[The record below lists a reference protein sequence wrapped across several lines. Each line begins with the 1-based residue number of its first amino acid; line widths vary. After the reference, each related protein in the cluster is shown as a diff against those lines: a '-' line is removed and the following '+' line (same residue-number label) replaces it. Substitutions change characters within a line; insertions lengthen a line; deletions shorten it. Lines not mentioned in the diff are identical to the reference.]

1 MQKLAI
7 LIFAVA
13 VATGAQAQKKATAPQ
28 KQSVGE
34 LLDAYKFEEAS
45 TLINKEL
52 QTAKKKKL
60 DTGELEAQLAVANN
74 GTNML
79 SSTEDVVFVD
89 SIVVDRQ
96 KILNVYRIDG
106 ESGKIGYLNT
116 LINSGKKSSNAIE
129 EIAYMPQL
137 LDKVFYSSAKDSST
151 YLFTRDKI
159 DDQWSAARQLSG
171 LEDFGSAQATPYMLT
186 DGSTLYFAAKGE
198 ESLGGYDI
206 YMSRY
211 SQDQGEFL
219 KPENIG
225 MPFNSPANDY
235 LYVVDE
241 ANNLG
246 WFASDRRQPEGKVCV
261 YVFIP
266 NKTRK
271 AYDSD
276 AENLESFAMLNS
288 VKATQAGHDSDV
300 KAALARLRNVYSEKT
315 SAGKASDFT
324 FVVNDSKTYTSLG
337 DFKNAEAKKYA
348 AQWQEAVKMLSAQ
361 KTQLD
366 KQRDAY
372 SIADKNGKNSL
383 ASKILSEEQNLQKLS
398 QDISKLEKII
408 RQKELAK

>member
-1 MQKLAI
+1 MQRLAI
-7 LIFAVA
+7 LILAVA
-13 VATGAQAQKKATAPQ
+13 VATGAQAQKKTTAAQ
-28 KQSVGE
+28 KQSVEE
-34 LLDAYKFEEAS
+34 LLNSYKFEEAA
-45 TLINKEL
+45 TQINREL
-52 QTAKKKKL
+52 QTARKKNL
-60 DTGELEAQLAVANN
+60 STEELEAQLAVANN

-79 SSTEDVVFVD
+79 SSTEDVVFID
-89 SIVVDRQ
+89 SIVVDKQ
-96 KILNVYRIDG
+96 KIINVYRIDN
-106 ESGKIGYLNT
+106 EAGKIGYLSS
-116 LINSGKKSSNAIE
+116 LINTGKKSTNAIE

-137 LDKVFYSSAKDSST
+137 LDKVFYCSAKDSTT

-159 DDQWSAARQLSG
+159 DDQWSAPKQLSG
-171 LEDFGSAQATPYMLT
+171 LENFGSAQATPYMLT
-186 DGSTLYFAAKGE
+186 DGSTLYFAAKGD

-266 NKTRK
+266 NNTRK
-271 AYDSD
+271 AYDPD

-288 VKATQAGHDSDV
+288 IKATQAGHDNDV
-300 KAALARLRNVYSEKT
+300 KAALARLKNLYSEKA
-315 SAGKASDFT
+315 SANKPQDFT
-324 FVVNDSKTYTSLG
+324 FVVNDSKTYTSLN

-348 AQWQEAVKMLSAQ
+348 AQWQEAVKMHSAQ
-361 KTQLD
+361 KAQLD
-366 KQRDAY
+366 KERDAY
-372 SIADKNGKNSL
+372 ATADKNGKSSL

-398 QDISKLEKII
+398 LDISKLEKII

>member
-1 MQKLAI
+1 MQRLAI
-7 LIFAVA
+7 LILAVA
-13 VATGAQAQKKATAPQ
+13 VATGAQAQKKATAAQ
-28 KQSVGE
+28 KQSVEE
-34 LLDAYKFEEAS
+34 LINNYKFEEAAS
-45 TLINKEL
+45 LINKEL
-52 QTAKKKKL
+52 QTARKKKL
-60 DTGELEAQLAVANN
+60 STEELEVQLAVANN

-96 KILNVYRIDG
+96 KILDVYRIDS
-106 ESGKIGYLNT
+106 EAGKIGYLNN
-116 LINSGKKSSNAIE
+116 LISTGKKAGNTIE

-137 LDKVFYSSAKDSST
+137 LDKVYYSSAKDSST

-159 DDQWSAARQLSG
+159 DDQWSAAKQLSG
-171 LEDFGSAQATPYMLT
+171 LEEFGSAQATPYMLT

-235 LYVVDE
+235 LYVIDE
-241 ANNLG
+241 TNNLG

-266 NKTRK
+266 NNTRK
-271 AYDSD
+271 TYDSETD
-276 AENLESFAMLNS
+276 NLESLAMLNS
-288 VKATQAGHDSDV
+288 IKATQAGHDNDV
-300 KAALARLRNVYSEKT
+300 KDALARLKNVYSEQK
-315 SAGKASDFT
+315 SANKAGDFT
-324 FVVNDSKTYTSLG
+324 FVVNDSKTYTSLN

-348 AQWQEAVKMLSAQ
+348 AQWQEAMKMYSTQ

-366 KQRDAY
+366 KERDAY
-372 SIADKNGKNSL
+372 SIANKNGKNNL
-383 ASKILSEEQNLQKLS
+383 TSKILTEEQNLQKLS
-398 QDISKLEKII
+398 QDIRKLEKII
-408 RQKELAK
+408 RQKELSK

>member
-271 AYDSD
+271 AYDPD

-361 KTQLD
+361 KSQLD

>member
-1 MQKLAI
+1 MQRLAI
-7 LIFAVA
+7 LILAVA
-13 VATGAQAQKKATAPQ
+13 VATGAQAQKKTTAAQ
-28 KQSVGE
+28 KQSVEE
-34 LLDAYKFEEAS
+34 LLNSYKFEEAA
-45 TLINKEL
+45 TQINREL
-52 QTAKKKKL
+52 QTARKKNL
-60 DTGELEAQLAVANN
+60 STEELEAQLAVANN

-79 SSTEDVVFVD
+79 SSTEDVVFID
-89 SIVVDRQ
+89 SIVVDKQ
-96 KILNVYRIDG
+96 KIINVYRIDN
-106 ESGKIGYLNT
+106 EAGKIGYLSS
-116 LINSGKKSSNAIE
+116 LINTGKKSTNAIE

-137 LDKVFYSSAKDSST
+137 LDKVFYCSAKDSTT

-159 DDQWSAARQLSG
+159 DDQWSAPKQLSG
-171 LEDFGSAQATPYMLT
+171 LENFGSAQATPYMLT
-186 DGSTLYFAAKGE
+186 DGSTLYFAAKGD

-266 NKTRK
+266 NNTRK
-271 AYDSD
+271 AYDPD

-288 VKATQAGHDSDV
+288 IKATQAGHDNDV
-300 KAALARLRNVYSEKT
+300 KAALARLKNLYSEKA
-315 SAGKASDFT
+315 SAKKPQDFT
-324 FVVNDSKTYTSLG
+324 FVVNDSKTYTSLN

-348 AQWQEAVKMLSAQ
+348 AQWQEAVKMHSAQ
-361 KTQLD
+361 KAQLD
-366 KQRDAY
+366 KERDAY
-372 SIADKNGKNSL
+372 ATADKNGKSSL

-398 QDISKLEKII
+398 LDISKLEKII
-408 RQKELAK
+408 RQKELEK

>member
-7 LIFAVA
+7 LILAVA
-13 VATGAQAQKKATAPQ
+13 VAAGAQAQKKAAAPQ
-28 KQSVGE
+28 KQSVEE
-34 LLDAYKFEEAS
+34 LLEAYKFEEAS

-52 QTAKKKKL
+52 QTARKKKL

-79 SSTEDVVFVD
+79 SSTEDVVFID
-89 SIVVDRQ
+89 SIVVDKQ
-96 KILNVYRIDG
+96 KILNVYRIDS
-106 ESGKIGYLNT
+106 EAGKIGYLST
-116 LINSGKKSSNAIE
+116 LINSGKKSTNSIE

-137 LDKVFYSSAKDSST
+137 LDKIFYSSAKDSST

-159 DDQWSAARQLSG
+159 DDQWSAAKQLSG

-235 LYVVDE
+235 LYVIDE

-246 WFASDRRQPEGKVCV
+246 WFATDRRQPEGKVCV

-271 AYDSD
+271 AYDPD

-288 VKATQAGHDSDV
+288 IKATQPGHDSDV
-300 KAALARLRNVYSEKT
+300 KAALARLKNVYSEKA

-361 KTQLD
+361 KAQLD
-366 KQRDAY
+366 KERDAY
-372 SIADKNGKNSL
+372 AVADKNGKNSL

-398 QDISKLEKII
+398 QNIEKLEKII

>member
-1 MQKLAI
+1 MQRLAI
-7 LIFAVA
+7 LILAVA
-13 VATGAQAQKKATAPQ
+13 VATGAQAQKKATAAQ
-28 KQSVGE
+28 KQSVEE
-34 LLDAYKFEEAS
+34 LINNYKFEEAAS
-45 TLINKEL
+45 LINKEL
-52 QTAKKKKL
+52 QTARKKKL
-60 DTGELEAQLAVANN
+60 STDELEVQLAVANN

-96 KILNVYRIDG
+96 KILDVYRIDS
-106 ESGKIGYLNT
+106 EAGKIGYLNN
-116 LINSGKKSSNAIE
+116 LISTGKKAGNTIE

-137 LDKVFYSSAKDSST
+137 LDKVYYSSAKDSST

-159 DDQWSAARQLSG
+159 DDQWSAAKQLSG
-171 LEDFGSAQATPYMLT
+171 LEEFGSAQATPYMLT

-235 LYVVDE
+235 LYVIDE
-241 ANNLG
+241 TNNLG

-266 NKTRK
+266 NNTRK
-271 AYDSD
+271 AYDSETD
-276 AENLESFAMLNS
+276 NLESLAMLNS
-288 VKATQAGHDSDV
+288 IKATQAGHDNDV
-300 KAALARLRNVYSEKT
+300 KDALARLKNVYSEQK
-315 SAGKASDFT
+315 SANKAGDFT
-324 FVVNDSKTYTSLG
+324 FVVNDSKTYTSLN

-348 AQWQEAVKMLSAQ
+348 AQWQEAMKMYSTQ
-361 KTQLD
+361 KALLD
-366 KQRDAY
+366 KERDAY
-372 SIADKNGKNSL
+372 SIANKNGKNNL
-383 ASKILSEEQNLQKLS
+383 TSKILTEEQNLQKLS
-398 QDISKLEKII
+398 QDIRKLEKII
-408 RQKELAK
+408 RQKELSK

>member
-1 MQKLAI
+1 MQRLAI
-7 LIFAVA
+7 LILAVA
-13 VATGAQAQKKATAPQ
+13 VATGAQAQKKAIAAQ
-28 KQSVGE
+28 KQSVEE
-34 LLDAYKFEEAS
+34 LLNSYKFEEAA
-45 TLINKEL
+45 TQINKEL
-52 QTAKKKKL
+52 QTARKKKL
-60 DTGELEAQLAVANN
+60 STEELEAQLAVANN

-79 SSTEDVVFVD
+79 SSTEDVVFID
-89 SIVVDRQ
+89 SIVVDKQ
-96 KILNVYRIDG
+96 KILNVYRIDN
-106 ESGKIGYLNT
+106 EAGKIGYLSS
-116 LINSGKKSSNAIE
+116 LIDTGKKTTNAIE

-137 LDKVFYSSAKDSST
+137 LDKVFYCSARDSST

-159 DDQWSAARQLSG
+159 DDQWSTPKQLSG
-171 LEDFGSAQATPYMLT
+171 LENFGSAQATPYMLT
-186 DGSTLYFAAKGE
+186 DGSTLYFAAKGD

-246 WFASDRRQPEGKVCV
+246 WFASDRRQPKGKVCV

-266 NKTRK
+266 NNTRK
-271 AYDSD
+271 AYDPD

-288 VKATQAGHDSDV
+288 VKATQTGHDNEV
-300 KAALARLRNVYSEKT
+300 KAALARLKNLYSEK
-315 SAGKASDFT
+315 ALANKPQDFT
-324 FVVNDSKTYTSLG
+324 FVVNDSKTYTSLN

-348 AQWQEAVKMLSAQ
+348 AQWQEAVKMYSAQ
-361 KTQLD
+361 KAQLD
-366 KQRDAY
+366 KERDAY
-372 SIADKNGKNSL
+372 ATADKNGKSSL

-398 QDISKLEKII
+398 LDISKLEKII
-408 RQKELAK
+408 RQKELAN

>member
-13 VATGAQAQKKATAPQ
+13 VATGAQAQKKTTAPQ

>member
-1 MQKLAI
+1 MQRLAI
-7 LIFAVA
+7 LILAVA
-13 VATGAQAQKKATAPQ
+13 VATGAQAQKKTTAAQ
-28 KQSVGE
+28 KQSVEE
-34 LLDAYKFEEAS
+34 LLNSYKFEEAA
-45 TLINKEL
+45 TQINREL
-52 QTAKKKKL
+52 QTARKKNL
-60 DTGELEAQLAVANN
+60 STEELEAQLAVANN

-79 SSTEDVVFVD
+79 SSTEDVVFID
-89 SIVVDRQ
+89 SIVVDKQ
-96 KILNVYRIDG
+96 KIINVYRIDN
-106 ESGKIGYLNT
+106 EAGKIGYLSS
-116 LINSGKKSSNAIE
+116 LINTGKKSTNAIE

-137 LDKVFYSSAKDSST
+137 LDKVFYCSAKDSTT

-159 DDQWSAARQLSG
+159 DDQWSAPKQLSG
-171 LEDFGSAQATPYMLT
+171 LENFGSAQATPYMLT
-186 DGSTLYFAAKGE
+186 DGSTLYFAAKGD

-266 NKTRK
+266 NNTRK
-271 AYDSD
+271 AYDPD

-288 VKATQAGHDSDV
+288 IKATQAGHDNDV
-300 KAALARLRNVYSEKT
+300 KAALARLKNLYSEKA
-315 SAGKASDFT
+315 SAKKPQDFT
-324 FVVNDSKTYTSLG
+324 FVVNDSKTYTSLN

-348 AQWQEAVKMLSAQ
+348 AQWQEAVKMHSAQ
-361 KTQLD
+361 KAQLD
-366 KQRDAY
+366 KERDAY
-372 SIADKNGKNSL
+372 ATADKNGKSSL

-398 QDISKLEKII
+398 LDISKLEKII

>member
-1 MQKLAI
+1 MQRLAI
-7 LIFAVA
+7 LILAVA
-13 VATGAQAQKKATAPQ
+13 VATGAQAQKKTTAAQ
-28 KQSVGE
+28 KQSVEE
-34 LLDAYKFEEAS
+34 LLNSYKFEEAA
-45 TLINKEL
+45 TQINREL
-52 QTAKKKKL
+52 QTARKKNL
-60 DTGELEAQLAVANN
+60 STEELEAQLAVANN

-79 SSTEDVVFVD
+79 SSTEDVVFID
-89 SIVVDRQ
+89 SIVVDKQ
-96 KILNVYRIDG
+96 KIINVYRIDN
-106 ESGKIGYLNT
+106 EAGKIGYLSS
-116 LINSGKKSSNAIE
+116 LINTGKKSTNAIE

-137 LDKVFYSSAKDSST
+137 LDKVFYCSAKDSTT

-159 DDQWSAARQLSG
+159 DDQWSAPKQLSG
-171 LEDFGSAQATPYMLT
+171 LENFGSAQATPYMLT
-186 DGSTLYFAAKGE
+186 DGSTLYFAAKGD

-241 ANNLG
+241 VNNLG

-266 NKTRK
+266 NNTRK
-271 AYDSD
+271 AYDPD

-288 VKATQAGHDSDV
+288 IKATQAGHDNDV
-300 KAALARLRNVYSEKT
+300 KAALARLKNLYSEKA
-315 SAGKASDFT
+315 SAKKPQDFT
-324 FVVNDSKTYTSLG
+324 FVVNDSKTYTSLN

-348 AQWQEAVKMLSAQ
+348 AQWQEAVKMHSAQ
-361 KTQLD
+361 KAQLD
-366 KQRDAY
+366 KERDAY
-372 SIADKNGKNSL
+372 ATADKNGKSSL

-398 QDISKLEKII
+398 LDISKLEKII

>member
-1 MQKLAI
+1 MQRLAI
-7 LIFAVA
+7 LILAVA
-13 VATGAQAQKKATAPQ
+13 VATGAQAQKKATAAQ
-28 KQSVGE
+28 KQSVEE
-34 LLDAYKFEEAS
+34 LINNYKFEEAAS
-45 TLINKEL
+45 LINKEL
-52 QTAKKKKL
+52 QTARKKKL
-60 DTGELEAQLAVANN
+60 STDELEVQLAVANN

-89 SIVVDRQ
+89 SIVVDKQ
-96 KILNVYRIDG
+96 KILNVYRIDS
-106 ESGKIGYLNT
+106 EAGKIGYLNN
-116 LINSGKKSSNAIE
+116 LINTGKKTGNTIE

-137 LDKVFYSSAKDSST
+137 LDKVYYSSAKDSST

-159 DDQWSAARQLSG
+159 DDQWSAAKQLSG
-171 LEDFGSAQATPYMLT
+171 LEEFGSAQATPYMLT

-235 LYVVDE
+235 LYVIDE
-241 ANNLG
+241 TNNLG

-266 NKTRK
+266 NNTRK
-271 AYDSD
+271 TYDSETD
-276 AENLESFAMLNS
+276 NLESLAMLNS
-288 VKATQAGHDSDV
+288 IKATQAGHDNDV
-300 KAALARLRNVYSEKT
+300 KDALARLKNVYSEQK
-315 SAGKASDFT
+315 SANKAGDFT
-324 FVVNDSKTYTSLG
+324 FVVNDSKTYTSLN

-348 AQWQEAVKMLSAQ
+348 AQWQEAMKMYSTQ

-366 KQRDAY
+366 KERDAY
-372 SIADKNGKNSL
+372 SIANKNGKNNL
-383 ASKILSEEQNLQKLS
+383 TSKILTEEQNLQKLS
-398 QDISKLEKII
+398 QDIRKIEKII
-408 RQKELAK
+408 RQKELSK

>member
-1 MQKLAI
+1 MQRLAI
-7 LIFAVA
+7 LILAVA
-13 VATGAQAQKKATAPQ
+13 VATGAQAQKKATAAQ
-28 KQSVGE
+28 KQSVEE
-34 LLDAYKFEEAS
+34 LINNYKFEEAAS
-45 TLINKEL
+45 LINKEL
-52 QTAKKKKL
+52 QTARKKKL
-60 DTGELEAQLAVANN
+60 STEELEVQLAVANN

-96 KILNVYRIDG
+96 KILDVYRIDS
-106 ESGKIGYLNT
+106 EAGKIGYLNN
-116 LINSGKKSSNAIE
+116 LISTGKKAGNTIE

-137 LDKVFYSSAKDSST
+137 LDKVYYSSAKDSST

-159 DDQWSAARQLSG
+159 DDQWSAAKQLSG
-171 LEDFGSAQATPYMLT
+171 LEEFGSAQATPYMLT

-235 LYVVDE
+235 LYVIDE
-241 ANNLG
+241 TNNLG

-266 NKTRK
+266 NNTRK
-271 AYDSD
+271 AYDSETD
-276 AENLESFAMLNS
+276 NLESLAMLNS
-288 VKATQAGHDSDV
+288 IKATQAGHDNDV
-300 KAALARLRNVYSEKT
+300 KDALARLKNVYSEQK
-315 SAGKASDFT
+315 SANKAGDFT
-324 FVVNDSKTYTSLG
+324 FVVNDSKTYTSLN

-348 AQWQEAVKMLSAQ
+348 AQWQEAMKMYSTQ
-361 KTQLD
+361 KALLD
-366 KQRDAY
+366 KERDAY
-372 SIADKNGKNSL
+372 SIANKNGKNNL
-383 ASKILSEEQNLQKLS
+383 TSKILTEEQNLQKLS
-398 QDISKLEKII
+398 QDIRKLEKII
-408 RQKELAK
+408 RQKELSK

>member
-1 MQKLAI
+1 MQRLAI
-7 LIFAVA
+7 LILAVA
-13 VATGAQAQKKATAPQ
+13 VATGAQAQKKATAAQ
-28 KQSVGE
+28 KQSVEE
-34 LLDAYKFEEAS
+34 LINNYKFEEAAS
-45 TLINKEL
+45 LINKEL
-52 QTAKKKKL
+52 QTARKKKL
-60 DTGELEAQLAVANN
+60 STEELEIQLAVANN

-96 KILNVYRIDG
+96 KILDVYRIDS
-106 ESGKIGYLNT
+106 EAGKIGYLNN
-116 LINSGKKSSNAIE
+116 LISTGKKAGNTIE

-137 LDKVFYSSAKDSST
+137 LDKVYYSSAKDSST

-159 DDQWSAARQLSG
+159 DDQWSAAKQLSG
-171 LEDFGSAQATPYMLT
+171 LEEFGSAQATPYMLT

-235 LYVVDE
+235 LYVIDE
-241 ANNLG
+241 TNNLG

-266 NKTRK
+266 NNTRK
-271 AYDSD
+271 AYDSET
-276 AENLESFAMLNS
+276 ENLENLAMLNS
-288 VKATQAGHDSDV
+288 IKATQAGHDNDV
-300 KAALARLRNVYSEKT
+300 KEALARLKNVYSEQK
-315 SAGKASDFT
+315 SANKVGDFT
-324 FVVNDSKTYTSLG
+324 FVVNDSKTYTSLN

-348 AQWQEAVKMLSAQ
+348 AQWQEAMKMYSTQ
-361 KTQLD
+361 KAQLD
-366 KQRDAY
+366 KERDAY
-372 SIADKNGKNSL
+372 SIANKNGKNNL
-383 ASKILSEEQNLQKLS
+383 TSKILTEEQNLQKLS
-398 QDISKLEKII
+398 QDIRKLEKII
-408 RQKELAK
+408 RQKELSK